1 MDTEKRERIIR
12 GFAEK
17 IATLQRNE
25 MVHQKLI
32 EELKARG
39 VLGIVE
45 GLHRIQNSPEVL
57 AAYVGY
63 LESVEKTAELP
74 AGTLSDHAR
83 QELLRLKPN
92 QTGDPN

>member
-1 MDTEKRERIIR
+1 MDTEKRERVIR

-17 IATLQRNE
+17 IADLQRNE
-25 MVHQKLI
+25 MIHQKLI
-32 EELKARG
+32 ENLKARG

-45 GLHRIQNSPEVL
+45 DLHRIRNSPEIL

-83 QELLRLKPN
+83 QELLRLMPE
-92 QTGDPN
+92 QTGEVN

>member
-1 MDTEKRERIIR
+1 MDVEKRERIIR

-17 IATLQRNE
+17 IATLQHNE

-32 EELKARG
+32 EELRNRG
-39 VLGIVE
+39 VLGILE
-45 GLHRIQNSPEVL
+45 DLDRIRNSPEVL

-63 LESVEKTAELP
+63 LESVEKVAELP

-83 QELLRLKPN
+83 QELLRLKPE
-92 QTGDPN
+92 QTGGVN

>member
-32 EELKARG
+32 QELKDRG
-39 VLGIVE
+39 VLGILE
-45 GLHRIQNSPEVL
+45 DLHRIQNSPEVL

-63 LESVEKTAELP
+63 LESVEKVAELP
-74 AGTLSDHAR
+74 AGTLSHHAR
-83 QELLRLKPN
+83 QELLRLKPEQIGGVN
-92 QTGDPN
+92 

>member
-1 MDTEKRERIIR
+1 MDAEKQKRIIR
-12 GFAEK
+12 DFAEK

-25 MVHQKLI
+25 MVHQKLL
-32 EELKARG
+32 EELKLRG

-45 GLHRIQNSPEVL
+45 DLHRIRNSPEVL

-63 LESVEKTAELP
+63 LESVEKTAKLP

-83 QELLRLKPN
+83 RELLRLKPK
-92 QTGDPN
+92 QTGGVN